1 MGKKASKI
9 SQTIYSFENTH
20 ISEDNEAKILFS
32 RTVNL
37 KYYNQE
43 KKIPQKLNETRIF
56 S

>member
-1 MGKKASKI
+1 MGKKVSKI

-37 KYYNQE
+37 KYYNQG
-43 KKIPQKLNETRIF
+43 KKNPQKLNETRIF